1 MHLKPETESRLKEL
15 VAQTGRAPDE
25 LLEDALGAYLQELAR
40 VRETLDGRYDDIE
53 SGRVTPIDGE
63 AFFESLREREEL
75 VLKQRSK
82 NPDSIFTRAQPKTS

>member
-1 MHLKPETESRLKEL
+1 MEVHLKPETESRLKEL

-40 VRETLDGRYDDIE
+40 VRETLDSRYDDIE

-63 AFFESLREREEL
+63 AFFESLRQREEL
-75 VLKQRSK
+75 VLKKRSK
-82 NPDSIFTRAQPKTS
+82 K

>member
-1 MHLKPETESRLKEL
+1 MEVHLKPETESRLKEL

-75 VLKQRSK
+75 VLKKRNK
-82 NPDSIFTRAQPKTS
+82 K